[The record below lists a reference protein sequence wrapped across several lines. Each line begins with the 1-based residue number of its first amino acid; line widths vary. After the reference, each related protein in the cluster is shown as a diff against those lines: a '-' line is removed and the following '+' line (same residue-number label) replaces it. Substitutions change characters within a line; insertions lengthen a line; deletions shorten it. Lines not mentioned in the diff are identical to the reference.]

1 MRIGNNNQ
9 GIWQFLS
16 NKSFPFAGKQGNV
29 SKGNEKAIAD
39 LLSGRRKNSYGV
51 EGMRI
56 TGRTDWKRVINVSD
70 EMKQHVFEDVKKE
83 FYKYGGMSG
92 DSTSETD
99 AYYDKI
105 HSYVK
110 TLKASDRSPA
120 TWTLSQLHLDLAHA
134 VTAAVKEKVP
144 GWTNG
149 KPIPSDVMD
158 EIFADESITSM
169 VSGKSG
175 TAERLDIQI

>member
-70 EMKQHVFEDVKKE
+70 E
-83 FYKYGGMSG
+83 
-92 DSTSETD
+92 
-99 AYYDKI
+99 
-105 HSYVK
+105 
-110 TLKASDRSPA
+110 
-120 TWTLSQLHLDLAHA
+120 
-134 VTAAVKEKVP
+134 
-144 GWTNG
+144 
-149 KPIPSDVMD
+149 
-158 EIFADESITSM
+158 IFADESITSM
-169 VSGKSG
+169 VSGEAKG
-175 TAERLDIQI
+175 LDMRI

>member
-1 MRIGNNNQ
+1 MRIGNQ
-9 GIWQFLS
+9 GIWQFFQ
-16 NKSFPFAGKQGNV
+16 NKNTLFPGMKNKADTPNGKT
-29 SKGNEKAIAD
+29 IAD

-56 TGRTDWKRVINVSD
+56 TGRTDWKRIIHVSD
-70 EMKQHVFEDVKKE
+70 EMKQHVLEDVKQE

-92 DSTSETD
+92 DNNAETD

-110 TLKASDRSPA
+110 TLKASDRSAA
-120 TWTLSQLHLDLAHA
+120 TWTLSRLHLDLAHA
-134 VTAAVKEKVP
+134 VKNAVKAKQP
-144 GWTNG
+144 GWNSG
-149 KPIPSDVMD
+149 QAIPSDVLD

-169 VSGKSG
+169 VTGKSNKAG
-175 TAERLDIQI
+175 GLDVKI